1 MGVEKE
7 LFRMLIIE
15 IWRSA
20 SLPIL
25 KYKTKVAENRTNAE
39 KLALP
44 TENILKL

>member
-7 LFRMLIIE
+7 LFRMLIFE
-15 IWRSA
+15 IWRSV

-25 KYKTKVAENRTNAE
+25 KYKTKVTENRTNAE
-39 KLALP
+39 KFALP